1 MSPRNSDW
9 HRRRVLCV
17 LLAAPTATL
26 AACQGLIPGQ
36 GPPPDLYRL
45 TAASRFPKDLP
56 TVSWQLLVEPPV
68 APGGLNTTRIA
79 LLHSPMQLEYYA
91 RSDWADRVPLL
102 VQALI
107 VQSFENSDRIKA
119 VGRDALDLRADYVLK
134 AELRDF
140 QAEYFH
146 GGGPVAHVGLNAK
159 LVALPR
165 RVIVASAHFDQ
176 TAEAKADRVEDVV
189 SAFNEALSRVL
200 EGLVAWTLKSGEA
213 DRVAT

>member
-1 MSPRNSDW
+1 MNPKNNDW
-9 HRRRVLCV
+9 QRRRVLCV
-17 LLAAPTATL
+17 LLAAPM
-26 AACQGLIPGQ
+26 AAAAGCQSLVPGQ

-45 TAASRFPKDLP
+45 TARTKFAKDLP

-79 LLHSPMQLEYYA
+79 LLHSPTQLEYYA
-91 RSDWADRVPLL
+91 HSDWADRVPLL

-107 VQSFENSDRIKA
+107 VQSFENTDRIRA

-140 QAEYFH
+140 QAEYFR
-146 GGGPVAHVGLNAK
+146 GSLPVAHVGLNAK

-165 RVIVASAHFDQ
+165 RAIAASARFDES
-176 TAEAKADRVEDVV
+176 AEAKADRVEDVV
-189 SAFNEALSRVL
+189 SAFNDALGRVL
-200 EGLVAWTLKSGEA
+200 ESLVAWTLKSGEA
-213 DRVAT
+213 DRTAA